1 MEVVLAVGSRGAL
14 PFLTQM
20 TLAAHSWHFPST
32 RQAFADVLA
41 TSEVF
46 TADMEETYRLL
57 DVSPSEVTTLDSYLQ
72 DYFTSILKKLKE
84 VGASS
89 RQTDFY
95 V

>member
-1 MEVVLAVGSRGAL
+1 
-14 PFLTQM
+14 M

>member
-1 MEVVLAVGSRGAL
+1 M
-14 PFLTQM
+14 
-20 TLAAHSWHFPST
+20 
-32 RQAFADVLA
+32 LA

-84 VGASS
+84 VGATS

-95 V
+95 GTCTWQEIAAGSAFNPCAFTV

>member
-1 MEVVLAVGSRGAL
+1 M
-14 PFLTQM
+14 
-20 TLAAHSWHFPST
+20 
-32 RQAFADVLA
+32 LA

-46 TADMEETYRLL
+46 TADMDETYRLL
-57 DVSPSEVTTLDSYLQ
+57 EVNPSEITTLDSYLK

-84 VGASS
+84 VGATS